1 MRESNKRHGV
11 RRVGALGQVI
21 RLAAAVV
28 GFLSAASIALAQP
41 VRPFERAIV
50 AQRQHY
56 DCGPAALVTLIAARS
71 GRRLG
76 LEDVKKQISLSA
88 DEARRVQAG
97 GYSLLQLAAMAKALS
112 TEPMIREVNEP
123 ALSRLSLPVLVYLS
137 LPTGP
142 HFSLVTAIAGRY
154 IALADPSQGR
164 LIWSREAFLAAWA
177 PRGKGFV
184 LSLTAAL
191 AV

>member
-1 MRESNKRHGV
+1 MIG
-11 RRVGALGQVI
+11 
-21 RLAAAVV
+21 LAAAVV
-28 GFLSAASIALAQP
+28 GFSSAATTVRAQP
-41 VRPFERAIV
+41 VRPFELAIV
-50 AQRQHY
+50 AQHHHY

-76 LEDVKKQISLSA
+76 LEDVKKQIALSA
-88 DEARRVQAG
+88 EEAHRVQAR
-97 GYSLLQLAAMAKALS
+97 GYSLLQLAAMAKAVS
-112 TEPMIREVNEP
+112 AEPIIWELNER

-142 HFSLVTAIAGRY
+142 HFSLVTAIAGRHV
-154 IALADPSQGR
+154 ALADSSQGR
-164 LIWSREAFLAAWA
+164 LIWSRETFLAAWA

-191 AV
+191 AVSEINPVR